1 MNRLLATL
9 WRRLHLPK
17 GIQLLVMRFFQD
29 QFLVGV
35 TGIIF
40 NNNHEILLVKH
51 TYRGAWSLPGG
62 YIKATEHP
70 KEGLEREIE
79 EETGF
84 TVSIDKDLKIRTDR
98 ETARLDICF
107 VGVYIAGEFQKSD
120 EVSEAAFF
128 PFENLP
134 LLPKNQL
141 FLVEEALKRI
151 YHKN

>member
-1 MNRLLATL
+1 MKRLLATL
-9 WRRLHLPK
+9 WRHLGLSK
-17 GIQLLVMRFFQD
+17 NMQLGIMRFFQD

-40 NNNHEILLVKH
+40 NSKHEMLLVKH

-84 TVSIDKDLKIRTDR
+84 MVSIDEEMKIRTDR

-107 VGVYIAGEFQKSD
+107 VGVYIAGEFKKSD
-120 EVSEAAFF
+120 EVFEASFF
-128 PFENLP
+128 AFENLP
-134 LLPKNQL
+134 LLPKTQL
-141 FLVEEALKRI
+141 FLLEEARKKFI
-151 YHKN
+151 H